1 VSGTEPHPC
10 KPPACSACVL
20 RARTHPS
27 RSGRPRASLSRPQ
40 WGIGSQGE
48 REPNAARILASVV
61 RTMADVFPLRRRRPS
76 EAGRGCL
83 PLREGRRRAIPN
95 TRWPT
100 SVTTSC
106 SIRSLRGLSWNHA
119 ANRCIIPIARSVA
132 SNKSSPAL
140 RWSHRRRRRD
150 HLAIFNGCKPK
161 QISATLCRR
170 RGALRSSEKSL
181 LHMTNL

>member
-132 SNKSSPAL
+132 PNKSPPASEVIAPPSTPRPPRDL
-140 RWSHRRRRRD
+140 QRVQTQTDLCYTLSASRRS
-150 HLAIFNGCKPK
+150 AK
-161 QISATLCRR
+161 Q
-170 RGALRSSEKSL
+170 
-181 LHMTNL
+181 